1 MKTLKTVVMT
11 GAAVAALAL
20 AAPSHAD
27 VAAVNQPLTDTVAA
41 ELVEAG
47 AVLTGRPASEFSGLR
62 EGETYLAVLPQT
74 GDQYAVA
81 KLNAKP
87 EFFEAAV
94 MLQDQNSRM
103 SFYKSGKPG
112 STWIPEAIGFGPI
125 PAGESPCPVP
135 QAVRDVWGWPQGK
148 CYPAHD

>member
-1 MKTLKTVVMT
+1 MNAVRIVV
-11 GAAVAALAL
+11 GVVAAAGAIAL
-20 AAPSHAD
+20 AAPANAD
-27 VAAVNQPLTDTVAA
+27 VAPVNEPVTDAVAA
-41 ELVEAG
+41 ELVESG

-62 EGETYLAVLPQT
+62 EGETYLAVLPET

-112 STWIPEAIGFGPI
+112 STWIPKAIGFGPI
-125 PAGESPCPVP
+125 PAGQAPCPIP
-135 QAVRDVWGWPQGK
+135 QSVRDVWGWPEGK
-148 CYPAHD
+148 CYPPT

>member
-1 MKTLKTVVMT
+1 MKTLKIVVAT
-11 GAAVAALAL
+11 GAAVAALGL
-20 AAPSHAD
+20 AVPAHAD
-27 VAAVNQPLTDTVAA
+27 VTPVNEPLTDAVAA

-62 EGETYLAVLPQT
+62 EGESYLAVQPQS
-74 GDQYAVA
+74 GDQWAVA

-87 EFFEAAV
+87 EFFDAAV

-103 SFYKSGKPG
+103 SFFKSGKPG

-125 PAGESPCPVP
+125 PAGESPCPIP

-148 CYPAHD
+148 CYPAN